1 MQIPSKQDHRTG
13 SQNLFCL
20 FPGSW
25 SQSTLVHA
33 VTSSD
38 KESNASPEATP
49 LPSVSTERPCPP
61 HRRFVPCGLFYKT
74 DSPVSAPH
82 IFRKR
87 STSSSKP
94 FRHCHPNR
102 HSVKTGAH
110 IADAQLVWKVLT
122 DYWHLLRKGLM
133 WVHAQSC
140 PTLCNLMDCSLPGSS
155 VLGMIQARIREGV
168 AVPSSR
174 GSSPPRD
181 QTLSSDVSCIGRRIL
196 HH

>member
-1 MQIPSKQDHRTG
+1 M
-13 SQNLFCL
+13 
-20 FPGSW
+20 
-25 SQSTLVHA
+25 HA

-38 KESNASPEATP
+38 KESNTSPEATP

-61 HRRFVPCGLFYKT
+61 HRRFVHCGLFYKT
-74 DSPVSAPH
+74 DSPVTAPH

-94 FRHCHPNR
+94 SRLCHPNR
-102 HSVKTGAH
+102 HSVKTGVH

-122 DYWHLLRKGLM
+122 DYWRLLRKGLM
-133 WVHAQSC
+133 WVRAQSC
-140 PTLCNLMDCSLPGSS
+140 PTLCNPMDYSLPGSS
-155 VLGMIQARIREGV
+155 VLGMIQARILEGV
-168 AVPSSR
+168 AVPSSM

>member
-1 MQIPSKQDHRTG
+1 MHNLSKDRVLRGISLIKWDRENASERSKVQIPSKQDHRTG

-102 HSVKTGAH
+102 HSVKTGAQ
-110 IADAQLVWKVLT
+110 D
-122 DYWHLLRKGLM
+122 RK
-133 WVHAQSC
+133 
-140 PTLCNLMDCSLPGSS
+140 S
-155 VLGMIQARIREGV
+155 VV
-168 AVPSSR
+168 
-174 GSSPPRD
+174 
-181 QTLSSDVSCIGRRIL
+181 
-196 HH
+196 